1 MLLNSILTISS
12 KAISRYPTGI
22 AVTSKGL
29 WGGSPAAS
37 DAIAFA
43 GNGSPIAV
51 FISALASAARVTPY
65 TFYIDARNNGGSIN
79 SPTSRQYSD
88 AWIGAGLN
96 GAQFASLSS

>member
-12 KAISRYPTGI
+12 KAMSRYPTGI
-22 AVTSKGL
+22 AVTSEGL

-51 FISALASAARVTPY
+51 FNSALDNVQNLRTC
-65 TFYIDARNNGGSIN
+65 IR
-79 SPTSRQYSD
+79 R
-88 AWIGAGLN
+88 AGHTLCV
-96 GAQFASLSS
+96 LH